1 MMDNRR
7 RFKVFMFIQEI
18 CIRNSNFSCQFII
31 LLSKRKTTIRQM
43 LSVDLNSVSVVKE
56 ETKRKILSNIKFEID
71 AGKIYT
77 ILGKNGSGKSTLIK
91 SLTSLLP
98 KDEYE
103 TTGKII
109 FKATDLLD
117 TTTDKLKKIRKNNI
131 RYVFQ
136 DAVNSYDPL
145 IKIKYYFDL
154 TNVSP
159 LKIEELL
166 IYFLLPTYKKIS
178 ELHSY
183 ELSGGMAQR
192 LLIVLAL
199 LANPDLLILDE
210 PTSGVDYA
218 VMNLILLKMKNF
230 VRDND
235 KSVLIVTQ
243 DINFAL
249 KSSDYI
255 AHLSNGNLSEFFTPD
270 KLINSPE
277 DKVKNFIDSFK
288 EISNVPA

>member
-1 MMDNRR
+1 
-7 RFKVFMFIQEI
+7 
-18 CIRNSNFSCQFII
+18 
-31 LLSKRKTTIRQM
+31 M
-43 LSVDLNSVSVVKE
+43 LSVDINSVSLLDE
-56 ETKRKILSNIKFEID
+56 DKRKTILQNIKFDI
-71 AGKIYT
+71 GKGKVYT

-91 SLTSLLP
+91 SLTVILP
-98 KDEYE
+98 SEFYE
-103 TTGKII
+103 VNGKVL
-109 FKATDLLD
+109 FDDVDLLN
-117 TTTDKLKKIRKNNI
+117 TTNEKLRGVRKNNI

-136 DAVNSYDPL
+136 DAANSFDPL
-145 IKIKYYFDL
+145 KKISYYFDL
-154 TNVSP
+154 SNISP

-166 IYFLLPTYKKIS
+166 LFFLLPTYKKLS
-178 ELHSY
+178 VLHSY

-199 LANPDLLILDE
+199 LANPDILILDE

-249 KSSDYI
+249 KSSDQI
-255 AHLSNGNLSEFFTPD
+255 AYLSVGRLTQFFTPD
-270 KLINSPE
+270 RLLNSP
-277 DKVKNFIDSFK
+277 DAKLKNFINSFK
-288 EISNVPA
+288 EISNASA

>member
-1 MMDNRR
+1 
-7 RFKVFMFIQEI
+7 
-18 CIRNSNFSCQFII
+18 
-31 LLSKRKTTIRQM
+31 M
-43 LSVDLNSVSVVKE
+43 LNVDLNSVSLLDE
-56 ETKRKILSNIKFEID
+56 EKRKTILQNIKFDIEK
-71 AGKIYT
+71 GKVYT

-91 SLTSLLP
+91 SLTVLLP
-98 KDEYE
+98 FELYKIN
-103 TTGKII
+103 GKVLFNDI
-109 FKATDLLD
+109 DLLN
-117 TTTDKLKKIRKNNI
+117 TTEEILQGIRKNNI

-136 DAVNSYDPL
+136 DAANSFDPL
-145 IKIKYYFDL
+145 KKIKYYFDL
-154 TNVSP
+154 TNISP

-166 IYFLLPTYKKIS
+166 LFFLLPSYKKLS
-178 ELHSY
+178 GLHSY

-199 LANPDLLILDE
+199 LANPNILILDE

-255 AHLSNGNLSEFFTPD
+255 AYLSEGKMTHFFTPD
-270 KLINSPE
+270 ALITSP
-277 DKVKNFIDSFK
+277 DAKVKNFINSFK
-288 EISNVPA
+288 EMSNASA

>member
-1 MMDNRR
+1 
-7 RFKVFMFIQEI
+7 
-18 CIRNSNFSCQFII
+18 
-31 LLSKRKTTIRQM
+31 M
-43 LSVDLNSVSVVKE
+43 LNVDLNSVSLLDE
-56 ETKRKILSNIKFEID
+56 EKRKTILQNIKFDIEK
-71 AGKIYT
+71 GKVYT

-91 SLTSLLP
+91 SLTVLLP
-98 KDEYE
+98 SELYKIN
-103 TTGKII
+103 GKVLFNDI
-109 FKATDLLD
+109 DLLN
-117 TTTDKLKKIRKNNI
+117 TTEEILQGIRKNNI

-136 DAVNSYDPL
+136 DAANSFDPL
-145 IKIKYYFDL
+145 KKIKYYFDL
-154 TNVSP
+154 TNISP

-166 IYFLLPTYKKIS
+166 LFFLLPTYKKLS
-178 ELHSY
+178 GLHSY

-199 LANPDLLILDE
+199 LANPDILILDE

-255 AHLSNGNLSEFFTPD
+255 AYLSEGKMTHFFTPD
-270 KLINSPE
+270 ALITSPDE
-277 DKVKNFIDSFK
+277 KVKNFINSFN
-288 EISNVPA
+288 EMSNASA

>member
-1 MMDNRR
+1 
-7 RFKVFMFIQEI
+7 
-18 CIRNSNFSCQFII
+18 
-31 LLSKRKTTIRQM
+31 M
-43 LSVDLNSVSVVKE
+43 LSVDINSVSLLDE
-56 ETKRKILSNIKFEID
+56 DKRKTILQNIKFDI
-71 AGKIYT
+71 GKGKVYT

-91 SLTSLLP
+91 SLTVLLP
-98 KDEYE
+98 SELYE
-103 TTGKII
+103 VNGKVL
-109 FKATDLLD
+109 FDDVDLLN
-117 TTTDKLKKIRKNNI
+117 TTNEILRGVRKNNI

-136 DAVNSYDPL
+136 DAANSFDPL
-145 IKIKYYFDL
+145 KKIKYYFDL
-154 TNVSP
+154 SNISP

-166 IYFLLPTYKKIS
+166 LFFLLHDYKKLS

-192 LLIVLAL
+192 VLIVLAL

-255 AHLSNGNLSEFFTPD
+255 AYLSEGILTKFFSPD
-270 KLINSPE
+270 ELLNSPD
-277 DKVKNFIDSFK
+277 DKVRNFINSFK
-288 EISNVPA
+288 EISNASA

>member
-1 MMDNRR
+1 
-7 RFKVFMFIQEI
+7 
-18 CIRNSNFSCQFII
+18 
-31 LLSKRKTTIRQM
+31 M
-43 LSVDLNSVSVVKE
+43 LSVDINSVSILDE
-56 ETKRKILSNIKFEID
+56 EISRTILKDIKFDIEK
-71 AGKIYT
+71 GNVYT

-91 SLTSLLP
+91 SLTVLLP
-98 KDEYE
+98 SELYE
-103 TTGKII
+103 VNGKVL
-109 FKATDLLD
+109 FSDVDLL
-117 TTTDKLKKIRKNNI
+117 TTTEEKLREVRRNNI

-136 DAVNSYDPL
+136 DAANSFDPL
-145 IKIKYYFDL
+145 KNISYYFDL
-154 TNVSP
+154 SNISP

-166 IYFLLPTYKKIS
+166 LFFLLPTYKKLS
-178 ELHSY
+178 GLHSY

-199 LANPDLLILDE
+199 LANPDILILDE

-249 KSSDYI
+249 KSSDQI
-255 AHLSNGNLSEFFTPD
+255 AYLSDGRLTQFFTPD
-270 KLINSPE
+270 ILLNSP
-277 DKVKNFIDSFK
+277 DAKVKNFINSFK
-288 EISNVPA
+288 ELSNASA

>member
-1 MMDNRR
+1 
-7 RFKVFMFIQEI
+7 
-18 CIRNSNFSCQFII
+18 
-31 LLSKRKTTIRQM
+31 M
-43 LSVDLNSVSVVKE
+43 LNADIKSVSVLDGKK
-56 ETKRKILSNIKFEID
+56 KRIVLQNIRFDID
-71 AGKIYT
+71 RGKVYT

-98 KDEYE
+98 SDIYE
-103 TTGKII
+103 INGKVL
-109 FKATDLLD
+109 FEETDLLNNSEE
-117 TTTDKLKKIRKNNI
+117 KIKEIRKKHI

-136 DAVNSYDPL
+136 DAANSFDPL
-145 IKIKYYFDL
+145 KKLKYYFDL
-154 TNVSP
+154 SNISP

-166 IYFLLPTYKKIS
+166 LYFSLPDYKKLS
-178 ELHSY
+178 GLHSY

-218 VMNLILLKMKNF
+218 VMNLILLKIKNF

-255 AHLSNGNLSEFFTPD
+255 AYLSEGSLTKFFIPD
-270 KLINSPE
+270 ELLNSP
-277 DKVKNFIDSFK
+277 DNKVENFINSFK
-288 EISNVPA
+288 EMSNASA

>member
-1 MMDNRR
+1 MIN
-7 RFKVFMFIQEI
+7 
-18 CIRNSNFSCQFII
+18 
-31 LLSKRKTTIRQM
+31 
-43 LSVDLNSVSVVKE
+43 VDVNSVSVLTE
-56 ETKRKILSNIKFEID
+56 EKKNILLLDLKFDIQK
-71 AGKIYT
+71 GKVYT

-91 SLTSLLP
+91 SLTALLP
-98 KDEYE
+98 TTDYE
-103 TTGKII
+103 VKGKV
-109 FKATDLLD
+109 FFNGVDLLSASEE
-117 TTTDKLKKIRKNNI
+117 KLRDIRKSKI

-136 DAVNSYDPL
+136 DAANSFDPL
-145 IKIKYYFDL
+145 KKIKYYFDL
-154 TNVSP
+154 SNISP

-166 IYFLLPTYKKIS
+166 LYFLLPDYKKLE

-218 VMNLILLKMKNF
+218 VMNLILLKIKNF
-230 VRDND
+230 VRDNN

-243 DINFAL
+243 DINFAY

-255 AHLSNGNLSEFFTPD
+255 AYLSDGSLTQFFTANE
-270 KLINSPE
+270 LLNSPD
-277 DKVKNFIDSFK
+277 DKVKIFIDSFK
-288 EISNVPA
+288 ETGNVTA

>member
-1 MMDNRR
+1 
-7 RFKVFMFIQEI
+7 
-18 CIRNSNFSCQFII
+18 
-31 LLSKRKTTIRQM
+31 M
-43 LSVDLNSVSVVKE
+43 LSVDINSVSILDE
-56 ETKRKILSNIKFEID
+56 EIRRTLLTGIKFNLEK
-71 AGKIYT
+71 GKVYT

-91 SLTSLLP
+91 SLTALLP
-98 KDEYE
+98 KTEYE
-103 TTGKII
+103 VSGEVI
-109 FKATDLLD
+109 FNRLDLFQASEE
-117 TTTDKLKKIRKNNI
+117 KLREIRRNNI

-136 DAVNSYDPL
+136 DAANSFDPL
-145 IKIKYYFDL
+145 KKIKYYFDL
-154 TNVSP
+154 ANISP

-166 IYFLLPTYKKIS
+166 LYFLLPNYKKLS
-178 ELHSY
+178 GLHSY

-218 VMNLILLKMKNF
+218 VMNLILLKIKNY

-249 KSSDYI
+249 KSSDRI
-255 AHLSNGNLSEFFTPD
+255 AYLSDGDLTQFYNADEFLNSPDD
-270 KLINSPE
+270 KL
-277 DKVKNFIDSFK
+277 KNFINSFN
-288 EISNVPA
+288 EISNVFA

>member
-1 MMDNRR
+1 
-7 RFKVFMFIQEI
+7 
-18 CIRNSNFSCQFII
+18 
-31 LLSKRKTTIRQM
+31 M
-43 LSVDLNSVSVVKE
+43 LNVDLNSVSLLDE
-56 ETKRKILSNIKFEID
+56 EKRKTILQNIKFDIEK
-71 AGKIYT
+71 GKVYT

-91 SLTSLLP
+91 SLTVLLP
-98 KDEYE
+98 FELYKIN
-103 TTGKII
+103 GKVLFNDI
-109 FKATDLLD
+109 DLLN
-117 TTTDKLKKIRKNNI
+117 TTEEILQGIRKNNI

-136 DAVNSYDPL
+136 DAANSFDPL
-145 IKIKYYFDL
+145 KKIKYYFDL
-154 TNVSP
+154 TNISP

-166 IYFLLPTYKKIS
+166 LFFLLPTYKKLS
-178 ELHSY
+178 GLHSY

-199 LANPDLLILDE
+199 LANPDILILDE

-255 AHLSNGNLSEFFTPD
+255 AYLSEGKMTHFFTPD
-270 KLINSPE
+270 ALITSPDE
-277 DKVKNFIDSFK
+277 KVKNFINSFN
-288 EISNVPA
+288 EMSNASA

>member
-1 MMDNRR
+1 
-7 RFKVFMFIQEI
+7 
-18 CIRNSNFSCQFII
+18 
-31 LLSKRKTTIRQM
+31 M
-43 LSVDLNSVSVVKE
+43 LSVDINSVSILDE
-56 ETKRKILSNIKFEID
+56 EKSRTILKDIKFDVEK
-71 AGKIYT
+71 GKVYT

-91 SLTSLLP
+91 SLTVILP
-98 KDEYE
+98 SELYE
-103 TTGKII
+103 VNGKVLFNDI
-109 FKATDLLD
+109 DLL
-117 TTTDKLKKIRKNNI
+117 TTTEDKLREIRKNNI

-136 DAVNSYDPL
+136 DAANSFDPL
-145 IKIKYYFDL
+145 KKIKYYFDL
-154 TNVSP
+154 SNVSP

-166 IYFLLPTYKKIS
+166 LYFLLPTYKKLS
-178 ELHSY
+178 GLHSY

-199 LANPDLLILDE
+199 LANPNILILDE

-243 DINFAL
+243 DINFAI

-255 AHLSNGNLSEFFTPD
+255 AYLAEGRLTQFLTPD
-270 KLINSPE
+270 KFITSQD
-277 DKVKNFIDSFK
+277 DKMKNFINSYK
-288 EISNVPA
+288 EMSNASA